1 MRGAW
6 QGWGA
11 GHPELKV
18 EVLAADH
25 TPLPGFKF
33 EDADVLK
40 ENGFANVVP
49 WKGSSDVG
57 SLAGKPIKLRFYSK
71 NLKLFAFQFV

>member
-1 MRGAW
+1 M
-6 QGWGA
+6 
-11 GHPELKV
+11 
-18 EVLAADH
+18 LAADH

-40 ENGFANVVP
+40 ENGFANVVT